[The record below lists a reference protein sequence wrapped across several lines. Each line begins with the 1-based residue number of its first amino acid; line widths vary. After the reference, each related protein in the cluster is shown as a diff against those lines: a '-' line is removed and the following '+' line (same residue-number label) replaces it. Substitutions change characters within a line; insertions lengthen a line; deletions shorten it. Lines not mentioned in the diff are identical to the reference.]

1 MIKHLINVYPDM
13 VIGYSDHTIPDDK
26 MLILTL
32 AYLFGAQIIEKH
44 FTLDKS
50 LPGNDHYHAMDPD
63 DIRSFKN
70 NLQMIAKT
78 SGKYYKEPLPC
89 EATSRL
95 YARRSLVA
103 TVPIAQGQTITHQML
118 TTKRP
123 GTGLSPKLINQVVGR
138 RAGKQIERD
147 QIITW
152 DLLN

>member
-1 MIKHLINVYPDM
+1 MI
-13 VIGYSDHTIPDDK
+13 IGYSDHTVPDDK

-63 DIRSFKN
+63 DITSFKN
-70 NLQMIAKT
+70 NLQLIAEA

-89 EATSRL
+89 EENSRL

-103 TVPIAQGQTITHQML
+103 TVPIAPGQKITYQML

-123 GTGLSPKLINQVVGR
+123 GTGVSPKFIKQVVGR
-138 RAGKQIERD
+138 RAGKQIQED

-152 DLLN
+152 EVLH